1 MRQNSIILLIVL
13 GFLAS
18 CRGDDDLYIQAPKN
32 KYMICR
38 GTALFLNNGEKWP
51 ANKETTEGIDMM
63 LNHFSEL
70 HKPADTASYH
80 VFADSLMADYLYI
93 INYCVDMGP
102 AHEMIHSYLFPI
114 QEMIV
119 PMQVG
124 GLPTCEAQ
132 YVKLQD
138 YLARYHEYFE

>member
-1 MRQNSIILLIVL
+1 MRQNSIILLIILV
-13 GFLAS
+13 FLAS

-63 LNHFSEL
+63 LNHFSVL
-70 HKPADTASYH
+70 HKPIDTTGYH

-102 AHEMIHSYLFPI
+102 AHVMIHIYLFPI

-124 GLPTCEAQ
+124 GFPTCDAQ
-132 YVKLQD
+132 YVILQD